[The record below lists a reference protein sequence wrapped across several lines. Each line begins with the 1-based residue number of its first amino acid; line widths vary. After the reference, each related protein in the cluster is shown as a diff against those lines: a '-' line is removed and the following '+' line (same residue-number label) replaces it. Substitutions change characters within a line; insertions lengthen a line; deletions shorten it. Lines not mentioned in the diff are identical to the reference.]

1 MVIFFFLRHFFKKFC
16 LFFSILTLIFAS
28 SDLFMRLPLI
38 ASAKTAPLIFWTM
51 LPMITLFSLPISSCL
66 AIQTSLG
73 ELMIEDELMMVRFLK
88 PVRVALHGAVGIFST
103 IIVILYAQ
111 LIFEWAPQSYLQG
124 KKLLVTVAKEHFYQL
139 EANKFHTPF
148 AGVSCFFKK
157 KVFDPVSKAPSF
169 SQFFLSFNKKHEVK
183 NGSNIP
189 KQESKYDLL
198 LFMAQQAILSDNK
211 LILTHGSV
219 HTINNNKHYVATF
232 DQTELNLQ
240 QFLKYEKLQAKLKHV
255 KYATLEQLT
264 ALYYVNQEAAFELH
278 KRIVQVLWQFLFPFF
293 ALFGIFLLGR
303 KKSNLLL
310 GVAFSGL
317 LYFLSYVCSAI
328 AQGFIKHFII
338 ALVLLYGLL
347 LVLFLSGMILYKR
360 YG

>member
-1 MVIFFFLRHFFKKFC
+1 MVIFFFLRHFFKKFL

-88 PVRVALHGAVGIFST
+88 PVRVALHGAIGIFST

-148 AGVSCFFKK
+148 AGVSCF
-157 KVFDPVSKAPSF
+157 
-169 SQFFLSFNKKHEVK
+169 
-183 NGSNIP
+183 
-189 KQESKYDLL
+189 
-198 LFMAQQAILSDNK
+198 
-211 LILTHGSV
+211 
-219 HTINNNKHYVATF
+219 
-232 DQTELNLQ
+232 
-240 QFLKYEKLQAKLKHV
+240 
-255 KYATLEQLT
+255 
-264 ALYYVNQEAAFELH
+264 
-278 KRIVQVLWQFLFPFF
+278 
-293 ALFGIFLLGR
+293 
-303 KKSNLLL
+303 
-310 GVAFSGL
+310 
-317 LYFLSYVCSAI
+317 
-328 AQGFIKHFII
+328 
-338 ALVLLYGLL
+338 
-347 LVLFLSGMILYKR
+347 
-360 YG
+360 